1 MFLKLFFEL
10 GIMLGVIRLN
20 PLLDLTNSLEDT
32 KAEFIICSLSA
43 RFKTS
48 CYIPPIWT
56 SQISAHQAERFYKI
70 V

>member
-43 RFKTS
+43 RFKTY
-48 CYIPPIWT
+48 YIPPIRT
-56 SQISAHQAERFYKI
+56 SQIRAHQAERFYKI